1 MPSIG
6 RNASP
11 GEITME
17 EALPPGPPSI
27 LSQRRAQGT
36 ACDWGMAWENVCLT
50 LLERKIKGL
59 SPARQGE
66 APQMWGAIAVENSRR
81 TASGSSIPGTGL

>member
-17 EALPPGPPSI
+17 EAPPPGPPSI

-36 ACDWGMAWENVCLT
+36 ACDWALSRLGAE
-50 LLERKIKGL
+50 LEL
-59 SPARQGE
+59 
-66 APQMWGAIAVENSRR
+66 RR
-81 TASGSSIPGTGL
+81 SGSSLGPSQ